1 MTYTTRNQ
9 KNAQQIGK
17 WDYKYA
23 YKFAFTLSVIFISK
37 TDNDCRIFEVQLL
50 NLAAFHFDMY

>member
-1 MTYTTRNQ
+1 MTYTTQNQ

-23 YKFAFTLSVIFISK
+23 YKFAFTLSVIFLFLRQIMTVGFLK
-37 TDNDCRIFEVQLL
+37 YN
-50 NLAAFHFDMY
+50 Y